1 MIYVA
6 YRILHQ
12 RLHSICRFHYF
23 HTKNAESKLVTA
35 FSQSFVFQSTV
46 CQREYI
52 YICVYVNVCLCVY
65 MCVCRR
71 SLIVLSFRHDNA
83 KVGDGVLDAVL
94 VTLRKVEKTFIIVI
108 VIII

>member
-1 MIYVA
+1 MSLIVFYINVYIVFVAFITFTQKMLKANLPFFLSIFSFSIYCLSE
-6 YRILHQ
+6 R
-12 RLHSICRFHYF
+12 
-23 HTKNAESKLVTA
+23 
-35 FSQSFVFQSTV
+35 
-46 CQREYI
+46 I